1 LDSLFGCLNYLL
13 SGEQQLHFLIQT
25 YLEKANPR
33 LKGEGQARESRREEE
48 QDIPPLR
55 EAVTSSDSVNQAA
68 SLAAVKHS
76 LVRCSS
82 CQQLRFFLDDLM
94 TSSVLELTEVQ
105 RSSIPPGSFKGGWI
119 PPVS

>member
-1 LDSLFGCLNYLL
+1 MPALSKVVVILPTEKVGKSL
-13 SGEQQLHFLIQT
+13 
-25 YLEKANPR
+25 R

-82 CQQLRFFLDDLM
+82 CQQLRFFLEDLFCSG
-94 TSSVLELTEVQ
+94 TN
-105 RSSIPPGSFKGGWI
+105 RSTKE
-119 PPVS
+119 